1 MFSRFKV
8 TLKLHQVKAYGDVMF
23 DVCKKFMT
31 NISTLILAKLNHVSS
46 NSNN

>member
-31 NISTLILAKLNHVSS
+31 NTCTLLAKLNHVSS